1 MKHLTLDRN
10 CITLEVEGN
19 VCKRMRK
26 SKHVYGAF
34 MNPESTRTYVV
45 IPMPNVKFDGDLFIK
60 TVEEKLKIK
69 SVSFQIMLAGTKL
82 VFCPPS
88 NSSN

>member
-1 MKHLTLDRN
+1 MKNLTIDRH
-10 CITLEVEGN
+10 CIRLEVEGD

-26 SKHVYGAF
+26 SKHVLGAF
-34 MNPESTRTYVV
+34 MNPERTMTYVLV
-45 IPMPNVKFDGDLFIK
+45 PLPSVKFDGDLFIK
-60 TVEEKLKIK
+60 TAEEKLNIK
-69 SVSFQIMLAGTKL
+69 SVSFEIMPAGTKL